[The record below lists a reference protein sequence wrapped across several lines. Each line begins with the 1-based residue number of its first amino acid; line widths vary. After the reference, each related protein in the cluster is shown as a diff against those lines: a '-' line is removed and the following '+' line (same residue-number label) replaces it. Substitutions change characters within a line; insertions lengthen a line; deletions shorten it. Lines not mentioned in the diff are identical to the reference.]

1 VAFIAMP
8 FGWPEIDQVYGCIP
22 PVAVNA
28 CAAVYPIPTVI
39 VDGLNPLLVSDNGA
53 GKLLPK

>member
-1 VAFIAMP
+1 MP